1 MKHNSE
7 EARPQM
13 ENVGSQTNWGLDRT
27 SERQHFEIARQLE
40 IEKAR
45 LIEAQAVANIGSWE
59 TELPGLEVTWSEQ
72 THRIFETDPLHFR
85 PRRPDFLKLVHP
97 EDRVKVDAAY
107 EASLERSVS
116 SNIEYRI
123 VLADGRVKVLEEH
136 WKVFQDEQ
144 GRPVRLV
151 GTCQDISER
160 KRLRDQL
167 QLERDRLRLLIDLN
181 LHFISKLD
189 ICDFFDVVAA
199 SLRRVEGWESAT
211 ILLPD
216 LSTRE
221 LRIYL
226 NEGGDPPLKVG
237 TLVPLDSSV
246 AGKVYQSGQPFIF
259 CFDEPATECSNTS
272 GYQDIVSA
280 GLKTGWALPLIQDG
294 RVFGV
299 LVLATRRDQE
309 SATRDLSFLQ
319 ELARLIATSLSNA
332 LRYEQVNSSRARL
345 FGAKNCIEDQIRV
358 EFSFETIVGAS
369 GALRNVLQQVET
381 VAPTDSNVLILGE
394 TGTGKELIARAIHD
408 RSLRCDQNFI
418 KVDCS
423 AIPGA
428 LMESEL
434 FGHEK
439 GAFTGAI
446 SQRLGRFEIA
456 DKGTL
461 FLDEVGDIPT
471 QLQPKLLRVLQER
484 ALERLGSNRTRQLD
498 VRIVAA
504 TNRNLEKMVEEGD
517 FREDLYYRVKVFPI
531 TIPPLRERPEDIP
544 SLVQHYM
551 AKYSQRM
558 KKEIPTVAQS
568 SMEMFRR
575 YPWPGNVRE
584 LQHFIERSV
593 ILTSGRQL
601 QAPLSELQHYIRRQA
616 IRPSAA
622 PRKLEDIERESI
634 VQALEE
640 SHWVV
645 GGPNGAAVKL
655 GLKRTT
661 LASRLEKLGISRPRR

>member
-1 MKHNSE
+1 MKRNAK
-7 EARPQM
+7 EAGPQM
-13 ENVGSQTNWGLDRT
+13 ENVGSGANWGLDRA
-27 SERQHFEIARQLE
+27 SEGQQFEIARQLE

-72 THRIFETDPLHFR
+72 THRIFETDPLHFH
-85 PRRPDFLKLVHP
+85 PRRSDFLELVHP
-97 EDRVKVDAAY
+97 EDRTKVDAAY
-107 EASLERSVS
+107 EASLERRVS

-181 LHFISKLD
+181 LHLISKLE

-199 SLRRVEGWESAT
+199 SLRRVVGWESAT

-246 AGKVYQSGQPFIF
+246 AGKVYQSGQPFSF
-259 CFDEPATECSNTS
+259 CFDEQPSEYSNTIAYPGIAS
-272 GYQDIVSA
+272 T

-294 RVFGV
+294 RVLGV

-369 GALRNVLQQVET
+369 EAIRNVLQQVET

-461 FLDEVGDIPT
+461 FLDEVGDIPV
-471 QLQPKLLRVLQER
+471 QLQPKLLRVLQEH
-484 ALERLGSNRTRQLD
+484 AVERLGSNRTRQLD

-504 TNRNLEKMVEEGD
+504 TNRNLEKMVEKGD

-558 KKEIPTVAQS
+558 KKEIPTVAQT
-568 SMEMFRR
+568 SMEVFLR

-601 QAPLSELQHYIRRQA
+601 QAPLSELQRYIRRQA
-616 IRPSAA
+616 TRPPAA

-640 SHWVV
+640 SRWVV

-661 LASRLEKLGISRPRR
+661 LASRLEKLGIFRPCR